1 MAQRIKRDLV
11 RTLLET
17 NKLSPKEIS
26 EEASVSLATV
36 YNVKNKLKAGDS
48 LEHAK
53 GGGRPGDKQHQIARS
68 VAQYIKQDDA
78 RSVREIAS
86 EINNKGGLSV
96 SKDTVHR
103 CLRRMDYSKPKPY
116 TVPMLSNKNRL
127 KRLDWAKKNKRRM
140 WSRAI
145 FADEASFWLSRGK
158 IRMWTK
164 SGQKKPQYS
173 VKHSAKEHVWA
184 AFSSMGTF
192 PLCVF
197 TQNMDTTL
205 YLKILEW
212 HLLRQ
217 AEAFHEKRWY
227 LVQDNDPKHT
237 SRLAKRWMDEKM
249 PNKLLDWPSQSP
261 DVNPIEN
268 IFGWLKY
275 QLARS
280 RPRTISELKAK
291 LVNIWESL
299 SPKFLEPYWKSM
311 PKRCQMLLD
320 NQGNKIKY

>member
-48 LEHAK
+48 LERAK

-68 VAQYIKQDDA
+68 FAQYIKQDYA

-86 EINNKGGLSV
+86 EINSKGGLSV

-140 WSRAI
+140 
-145 FADEASFWLSRGK
+145 
-158 IRMWTK
+158 
-164 SGQKKPQYS
+164 
-173 VKHSAKEHVWA
+173 
-184 AFSSMGTF
+184 
-192 PLCVF
+192 
-197 TQNMDTTL
+197 
-205 YLKILEW
+205 
-212 HLLRQ
+212 
-217 AEAFHEKRWY
+217 
-227 LVQDNDPKHT
+227 
-237 SRLAKRWMDEKM
+237 
-249 PNKLLDWPSQSP
+249 
-261 DVNPIEN
+261 
-268 IFGWLKY
+268 
-275 QLARS
+275 
-280 RPRTISELKAK
+280 
-291 LVNIWESL
+291 
-299 SPKFLEPYWKSM
+299 
-311 PKRCQMLLD
+311 
-320 NQGNKIKY
+320 

>member
-36 YNVKNKLKAGDS
+36 YNVKNKLKAGDT

-53 GGGRPGDKQHQIARS
+53 GGGRPGDKQHRIARS

-127 KRLDWAKKNKRRM
+127 KRLDWAKKNKRKM

-164 SGQKKPQYS
+164 SGKKKPQYS
-173 VKHSAKEHVWA
+173 VKHSAKVHVWA

-299 SPKFLEPYWKSM
+299 SPKFLESYWKSM

>member
-1 MAQRIKRDLV
+1 M
-11 RTLLET
+11 
-17 NKLSPKEIS
+17 
-26 EEASVSLATV
+26 
-36 YNVKNKLKAGDS
+36 KNKLKAGDS

-53 GGGRPGDKQHQIARS
+53 GGDRPGDKQHRIARS

-127 KRLDWAKKNKRRM
+127 KRLDWAKKNKRKM
-140 WSRAI
+140 GSRAI

-173 VKHSAKEHVWA
+173 VKHSAKVHVWA